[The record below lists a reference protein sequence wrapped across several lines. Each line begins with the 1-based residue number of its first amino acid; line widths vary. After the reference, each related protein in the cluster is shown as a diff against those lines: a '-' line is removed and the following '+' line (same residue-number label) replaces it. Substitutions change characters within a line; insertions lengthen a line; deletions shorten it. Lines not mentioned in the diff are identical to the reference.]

1 MEKTYRKH
9 KSQQEWYCFEA
20 ERTIVVCNDER
31 KMVAVF
37 GQSNQSGIKNISEP
51 IEESE
56 FTQQLESVLNLIK
69 S

>member
-9 KSQQEWYCFEA
+9 NLKQEWYCFEA
-20 ERTIVVCNDER
+20 ERTVVVCNDER

-37 GQSNQSGIKNISEP
+37 GYYVQTDIAKYSEP
-51 IEESE
+51 CEESE
-56 FTQQLESVLNLIK
+56 FTQQIESVLNLIR